1 MSDAE
6 LRAAVEARQ
15 VALIQEALDGLREQ
29 GLVEEAPDSD
39 PADPAWRLTF
49 DALAAERWKDEPPD
63 VRAMA
68 ETLVSVVGFPIEGT
82 HRGTTLLDVVLERER
97 LP

>member
-1 MSDAE
+1 MNDAE

-15 VALIQEALDGLREQ
+15 IALIQEALDGLREQ
-29 GLVEEAPDSD
+29 GLVEAAPDGD
-39 PADPAWRLTF
+39 PTDPSWRLTF
-49 DALAAERWKDEPPD
+49 EAMAWERWKDEPPD

-82 HRGTTLLDVVLERER
+82 HRGTTLLDVI
-97 LP
+97 LPGRR